1 MVMAERWLENIAI
14 STFYLLLPDPVAA
27 YFQYISMVVQLAV
40 LEVLQ
45 SGKRTNSMANKITS
59 FGPFNSTKKVIVGLS
74 AVILLSLCAS
84 ATPIT
89 LNSGVPPQP
98 ANAGDGTIQ
107 AWLIQAINNY
117 NSVHGTTLSTASVGA
132 HPDVKVNQGASAPA
146 GYPTFGANT
155 LSITLPANLNEY
167 LVFHWGGQG
176 GGVYQA
182 FDLSTIPEGSD
193 TFTAPGRNGL
203 SFYSFYGQAAPVPE
217 PGTLALLG
225 SGMLGLAGV
234 LRRKLKA

>member
-1 MVMAERWLENIAI
+1 MSA
-14 STFYLLLPDPVAA
+14 FYLLLPHPVAA
-27 YFQYISMVVQLAV
+27 YFRYMGMAVQLAMPNV
-40 LEVLQ
+40 LK
-45 SGKRTNSMANKITS
+45 SGGRTDTMANRSTS
-59 FGPFNSTKKVIVGLS
+59 PRSLNYSRNVLLALTAG
-74 AVILLSLCAS
+74 ILLSISAS

-89 LNSGVPPQP
+89 LNAGVLPQP

-132 HPDVKVNQGASAPA
+132 HPDVKVNQAASAPA
-146 GYPTFGANT
+146 GYSTFGANT
-155 LSITLPANLNEY
+155 LSITLPANLNEF
-167 LVFHWGGQG
+167 LVLHWGGKG

-182 FDLSTIPEGSD
+182 FDLNTVSEGSD
-193 TFTAPGRNGL
+193 TFTAPGKNGL
-203 SFYSFYGQAAPVPE
+203 SFYSFYGESAPVPE

-225 SGMLGLAGV
+225 SGMLSFAGV

>member
-1 MVMAERWLENIAI
+1 
-14 STFYLLLPDPVAA
+14 
-27 YFQYISMVVQLAV
+27 
-40 LEVLQ
+40 
-45 SGKRTNSMANKITS
+45 MANRSTS
-59 FGPFNSTKKVIVGLS
+59 PSSLNYSRNVLLALIAGV
-74 AVILLSLCAS
+74 LLSISAS

-89 LNSGVPPQP
+89 LNAGVPPQP

-193 TFTAPGRNGL
+193 TFMAPGKNGL